1 MGGRSSKQSS
11 TKNPYAGRSTGQEKQ
26 YSQRQ
31 KRRNTMEEGQILVK
45 ESQKLPAPYGNV
57 SNDEFYDGIP
67 QYRRSSLSLKSRS
80 LRVSEVSSL
89 LGRAGSVG
97 LGRAVEVLDTLGSS
111 MTNLNSSRGFVSG
124 ASTQNNELSI
134 LAFEVANTI
143 VKGSNLMHSLSKRSI
158 RKLKDV
164 VLPAESVQQLIST
177 DEDKLL
183 KIVAADKREE
193 LKVFLEEVVRFGNRC
208 KDPQWHNLDRFFEK
222 RSSDRNPQKHSREVA
237 ESVMQQLMTSVQ
249 LTAELYQEQHGLERF
264 EQDFLLRRLEEFK
277 NNASQKGDRDHN
289 LIIMAAELKSQK
301 KLVKSLKKKSLWSRR
316 MEDVMGQLVDIVLFL
331 NQEINNTLGNP
342 AVVEGRRPENGSHSS
357 QQTLGD
363 AGLALHYANIILQID
378 SIVARSSSVS
388 PKARDTLYQSLPP
401 NVKASLRSKM
411 QSFKIEK
418 ELTVTE
424 IKDEMEKTLS
434 WLVPTAT
441 NTAKDHHGFGWVGEW
456 ANTGSE
462 QNRRTAAAPI
472 DVMKIETLQHAD
484 RQKTETYIL
493 DLLLWLNYLVSRSK
507 SRPKAIG
514 IAKITPL
521 KESEEQPI
529 DMKNDSVSSPSLC
542 KDDQE
547 LILDKTDTR
556 LGDDTPLDVIDRV
569 EIELSL
575 ADVDYGGSWS

>member
-11 TKNPYAGRSTGQEKQ
+11 KKNPYAGSNTGQEKQ
-26 YSQRQ
+26 YSLRQ

-45 ESQKLPAPYGNV
+45 ESEKSSATHGNV
-57 SNDEFYDGIP
+57 SNEDFYDGIP
-67 QYRRSSLSLKSRS
+67 QYKRSSLSHKSRS

-111 MTNLNSSRGFVSG
+111 MTNFNSSHGFVSG
-124 ASTQNNELSI
+124 ASTKNNELSI

-158 RKLKDV
+158 RKLKDL
-164 VLPAESVQQLIST
+164 VLPAESVQHLIST

-193 LKVFLEEVVRFGNRC
+193 LKVFLEEVVRFGNQC

-222 RSSDRNPQKHSREVA
+222 RSDRNPQKLSREVA

-249 LTAELYQEQHGLERF
+249 LTAELYQEQHELERF
-264 EQDFLLRRLEEFK
+264 EQDYLHRRLEELK
-277 NNASQKGDRDHN
+277 HSASQKGGDRDYN
-289 LIIMAAELKSQK
+289 LTIMAAELKSQK
-301 KLVKSLKKKSLWSRR
+301 KLVKNLKKKSLWSRR
-316 MEDVMGQLVDIVLFL
+316 MEEVMGQLVDTVLFL
-331 NQEINNTLGNP
+331 NNEINNTLGNP
-342 AVVEGRRPENGSHSS
+342 VAEGGGPENVSRSS

-363 AGLALHYANIILQID
+363 AGIALHYANIILQID
-378 SIVARSSSVS
+378 SIVARSSSMS
-388 PKARDTLYQSLPP
+388 PNSRDTLYQSLPP
-401 NVKASLRSKM
+401 NVKTSLRSKL
-411 QSFKIEK
+411 QCFKIEE

-424 IKDEMEKTLS
+424 IKDEMEKMLS

-441 NTAKDHHGFGWVGEW
+441 NTAKAHHGFGWVGEW

-462 QNRRTAAAPI
+462 QNRRTAAPI

-484 RQKTETYIL
+484 WQKTETYIL

-507 SRPKAIG
+507 SRPEVIG
-514 IAKITPL
+514 IAKITPRD
-521 KESEEQPI
+521 ESEEQTI
-529 DMKNDSVSSPSLC
+529 HMKNDSVSSPSLC

-547 LILDKTDTR
+547 VILDKNDIG
-556 LGDDTPLDVIDRV
+556 LGDDIHLDVIDRV
-569 EIELSL
+569 EIEL
-575 ADVDYGGSWS
+575 

>member
-11 TKNPYAGRSTGQEKQ
+11 TKNPYAGSNTGQQKQ
-26 YSQRQ
+26 YSLRQ

-45 ESQKLPAPYGNV
+45 ESQKSSASYGNL
-57 SNDEFYDGIP
+57 SNEEFYDGIP
-67 QYRRSSLSLKSRS
+67 QYKRSSLSQKSRS

-111 MTNLNSSRGFVSG
+111 MTNFNSSHGFVSG
-124 ASTQNNELSI
+124 ASTKNNELSI

-158 RKLKDV
+158 RKLKDL

-183 KIVAADKREE
+183 KIVATDKREE

-222 RSSDRNPQKHSREVA
+222 RSDRNPQKLSREVA

-249 LTAELYQEQHGLERF
+249 LTAELYQEQHELERF
-264 EQDFLLRRLEEFK
+264 EQDYLHRRLEELK
-277 NNASQKGDRDHN
+277 HNASQKGDRDYN
-289 LIIMAAELKSQK
+289 LTIMASELKSQK
-301 KLVKSLKKKSLWSRR
+301 KLVKNLKKKSLWSRR
-316 MEDVMGQLVDIVLFL
+316 MEEVMGQLVDAVIFL
-331 NQEINNTLGNP
+331 NHEINNTLGNP
-342 AVVEGRRPENGSHSS
+342 VVEGGGPENVSHGS

-378 SIVARSSSVS
+378 SIVARSSSMS
-388 PKARDTLYQSLPP
+388 PNSRDTLYQSLPP
-401 NVKASLRSKM
+401 NVKASLRSKL
-411 QSFKIEK
+411 QCFKIEE

-424 IKDEMEKTLS
+424 IKDEMEKMLS

-441 NTAKDHHGFGWVGEW
+441 NTAKAHHGFGWVGEW

-462 QNRRTAAAPI
+462 QNRRTAAPI

-507 SRPKAIG
+507 SRPKVIG
-514 IAKITPL
+514 IAEITPRD
-521 KESEEQPI
+521 ESEEQTI
-529 DMKNDSVSSPSLC
+529 HMKNDSVSSP

-547 LILDKTDTR
+547 VIL
-556 LGDDTPLDVIDRV
+556 
-569 EIELSL
+569 S
-575 ADVDYGGSWS
+575 

>member
-11 TKNPYAGRSTGQEKQ
+11 KQNPYAGRNTGQEKQ

-31 KRRNTMEEGQILVK
+31 QRRNTMEERQISVK
-45 ESQKLPAPYGNV
+45 ESQKSSATYGNV

-67 QYRRSSLSLKSRS
+67 QYRRSSLSQKSRS

-111 MTNLNSSRGFVSG
+111 MTNFNSSNGFVSG
-124 ASTQNNELSI
+124 ASIKNNELSI

-143 VKGSNLMHSLSKRSI
+143 VKGSNLMQSLSKRSI
-158 RKLKDV
+158 RKLKDS

-222 RSSDRNPQKHSREVA
+222 RSSDRNPQKLSREVA
-237 ESVMQQLMTSVQ
+237 ESVMGQLMTSVQ
-249 LTAELYQEQHGLERF
+249 LTAELYQEQHELERF
-264 EQDFLLRRLEEFK
+264 EQDYLHRRLEEFK
-277 NNASQKGDRDHN
+277 HNASHKGDRDYN
-289 LIIMAAELKSQK
+289 LTIMAAELKNQK
-301 KLVKSLKKKSLWSRR
+301 KQVKNFKKKSLWSKR
-316 MEDVMGQLVDIVLFL
+316 MEEVMGQLVDTVLFL

-342 AVVEGRRPENGSHSS
+342 VVEGGGSENGSHSS
-357 QQTLGD
+357 RQRLGD

-378 SIVARSSSVS
+378 SIVARSSSMS
-388 PKARDTLYQSLPP
+388 PNSRDTLYQSLPP
-401 NVKASLRSKM
+401 NVKASLRSKL

-441 NTAKDHHGFGWVGEW
+441 NTAKAHHGFGWVGEW

-462 QNRRTAAAPI
+462 QNRRTAAPI
-472 DVMKIETLQHAD
+472 DVMKIETLEHAD
-484 RQKTETYIL
+484 RQKTESYIL

-507 SRPKAIG
+507 SRPKVIG
-514 IAKITPL
+514 IRKITPHD
-521 KESEEQPI
+521 ESEEQPI
-529 DMKNDSVSSPSLC
+529 HMKNNSVSSPSLC

-547 LILDKTDTR
+547 VILDRNDIG
-556 LGDDTPLDVIDRV
+556 LGDDIQLDVIDRV
-569 EIELSL
+569 EI
-575 ADVDYGGSWS
+575 